1 MKIWIPATL
10 IFAGLAGLVTM
21 GILQG
26 GIPELPVRTLMA
38 QTDEYADREIKLQG
52 VLKAIHKDTRPLVFD
67 ICDREN
73 ADLVV
78 SVEVDDLRPDQ
89 FKVTNDIAV
98 LGVYDSKAGKMH
110 GTKIYT
116 KCPSKYE
123 ASEEGGEYGETPAP
137 ESAEKT
143 GAESSEVTQGES

>member
-1 MKIWIPATL
+1 MKIWVPATL
-10 IFAGLAGLVTM
+10 IFSGLAGLITM

-26 GIPELPVRTLMA
+26 GIPELPVRQLMA
-38 QTDEYADREIKLQG
+38 ETEVYGDREIKLQG
-52 VLKAIHKDTRPLVFD
+52 VLKAIHKETRPLRFD
-67 ICDREN
+67 ICDREQ
-73 ADLVV
+73 ADLVI

-98 LGVYDSKAGKMH
+98 LGVYDPREKQMH

-123 ASEEGGEYGETPAP
+123 ASEEEKLEQQDGEASTPPKDAKP
-137 ESAEKT
+137 PKEES
-143 GAESSEVTQGES
+143 